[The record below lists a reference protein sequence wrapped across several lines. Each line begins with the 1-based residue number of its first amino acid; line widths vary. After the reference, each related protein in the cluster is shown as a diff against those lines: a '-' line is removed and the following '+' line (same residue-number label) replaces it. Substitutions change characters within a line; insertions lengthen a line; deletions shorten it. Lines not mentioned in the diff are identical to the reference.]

1 MNAILIWIILGLIS
15 GWLAGQIMRGYGF
28 GLVGNIIVGI
38 LGAMLGGW
46 LGGQL
51 GIDGAQTS
59 GINIPS
65 IITAVLGA
73 VVLLFI
79 AGMIKRNT

>member
-46 LGGQL
+46 LGDL
-51 GIDGAQTS
+51 LNIDGAQTS

>member
-46 LGGQL
+46 LGDQL